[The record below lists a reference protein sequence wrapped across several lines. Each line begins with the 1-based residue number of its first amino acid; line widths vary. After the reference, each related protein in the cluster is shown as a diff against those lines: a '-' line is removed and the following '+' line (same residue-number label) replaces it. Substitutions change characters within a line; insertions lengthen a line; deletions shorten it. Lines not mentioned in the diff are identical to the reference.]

1 MRTAFFLFLLALHQK
16 AISQIYIADD
26 TTIKRINFATG
37 GTILVC
43 QFLSHLQ
50 IQDIALSPDGRMY
63 GIGLGNPSGTRLYEI
78 DTLTCNTTVLHNF
91 KETFTGLVVH
101 QDGTIYLGGEELFC
115 YNPSNGH
122 VQNLGILPSICA
134 GDMVFWDDTLI
145 IATLPSDLIWVD
157 PYSPSKPLA
166 TQPLDQE
173 YFGLGVQRNCISGKT
188 SVYAFSD
195 NGKVAKIDPKKRTY
209 EWVPPLYLPAGG
221 ATSPDEFIKPFPRA
235 LDTVVLAF
243 PDCGASNGR
252 IEVFMKPGVDIGPV
266 EFSLDGNQWQK
277 EGVFTNLQSDFY
289 VLRIRAACGV
299 EFVRVL
305 LRTLKAPILDP
316 PQITPPYCTL
326 PNGRIEIRPQTGQLR
341 YSMDAGT
348 TWQNSPIFEDIPDGD
363 YTLWA
368 RDTNGCQTVQTIH
381 MRDSGL
387 LAVQIE
393 ADIPNSSKIC
403 IGEPVHLKVTSNKK
417 IQTVDWF
424 ILRGDK
430 GQLFA
435 TTTNEE
441 LTWVPDQSGL
451 VTFKVKVADKSGC
464 QLTFGSF
471 SLDVLQCPQILPNA
485 FTPNGDGLNDTFG
498 LLNVEADI
506 PYQLEIFNRW
516 GQKVFASTP
525 QQRVWDG
532 KSPNGEPAPSDVYV
546 YRLVR
551 PGFAPAVERGDVTL
565 IR

>member
-1 MRTAFFLFLLALHQK
+1 MRLTTFFILLFFLQTIK
-16 AISQIYIADD
+16 AQIYLAD

-37 GTILVC
+37 GTIPVC
-43 QFLSHLQ
+43 PALNYLKMF
-50 IQDIALSPDGRMY
+50 DIALSPNGKMY
-63 GIGLGNPSGTRLYEI
+63 GISFGSPTGTQLYEI
-78 DTLTCNTTVLHNF
+78 DTLACKRSALHNF
-91 KETFTGLVVH
+91 GEPFSGLVVH
-101 QDGTIYLGGEELFC
+101 QDGTIYLGGEELVS
-115 YNPSNGH
+115 YNPSTGH
-122 VQNLGILPSICA
+122 IQKLGVLPSTCA
-134 GDMVFWDDTLI
+134 GDMVFWGDTLI
-145 IATLPSDLIWVD
+145 IATLPSGLIWVD
-157 PYSPSKPLA
+157 PYNPSQLLA
-166 TQPLDQE
+166 SRPLDQR

-188 SVYAFSD
+188 YVYAFHD
-195 NGKVAKIDPKKRTY
+195 NGKVARIDPKNRTY
-209 EWVPPLYLPAGG
+209 ELIPPLYLPAGG

-305 LRTLKAPILDP
+305 LQTLKAPTLDP

-348 TWQNSPIFEDIPDGD
+348 TWQNSPIFENVPDGD

-498 LLNVEADI
+498 LLNVEAEI

-516 GQKVFASTP
+516 GQKVFVSTP

-532 KSPNGEPAPSDVYV
+532 NSPNGEPAPSDVYV

-551 PGFAPAVERGDVTL
+551 PGFVPDVERGDVTL